1 MEEDLRRCGKT
12 GSLPQQLLSPPPCAL
27 LSSLAKAQGWDW
39 GLRKGQTKEGQE
51 RGMEEEGQGW
61 QSGKNNARLREVK
74 ALPSASPRLV
84 LVGLSGGSCVL
95 CASFALSRE
104 APQHHQGS
112 GLMTTLKPGASSSLL
127 EPFLGDLHSN
137 QPAL

>member
-1 MEEDLRRCGKT
+1 MWEDWVPT
-12 GSLPQQLLSPPPCAL
+12 SATPPCAL

-61 QSGKNNARLREVK
+61 QSGENNARLREVK
-74 ALPSASPRLV
+74 ALPSASPG
-84 LVGLSGGSCVL
+84 LVGLSGGSTPSLVL
-95 CASFALSRE
+95 CPLCPLCPQQGGAS
-104 APQHHQGS
+104 APPRVWPNDCCLRGS
-112 GLMTTLKPGASSSLL
+112 TLKPGASSSLL
-127 EPFLGDLHSN
+127 EPLLGDLHPN